1 MASAAVRPRPHPVYL
16 PAVGSPADSGGTI
29 PRVRG
34 RARAMTHAAQTH
46 PHLPSSPP
54 EGPGL
59 VRIAGLPYFA
69 IAFIARLPFAMM
81 VVGVLTVVVSAR
93 GSLSLGGLTSAA
105 VGLGTACFGPLL
117 GAAADRFG
125 QRSVLLALSIGNGAM
140 LVLFTLVVYAGAADG
155 LVLLAAVGIGA
166 TAPQVAPMSRSRL
179 VTIITDRMPEAVR
192 ARTLSGTMAYESA
205 ADETVFVFGPF
216 IVGILASAIAPWA
229 PLVGAAALTVLFV
242 GAFALHPSARAVSA
256 HRDRDGR
263 APSSVSELF
272 RPRLLIVVIGILG
285 VGMFFGTMLTS
296 LTSFMADRGASEQAG
311 LLYGVMGVGSAVLA
325 LGVAWLPARFSL
337 RARWLVFSGILLAG
351 SALLLFVDTPA
362 TMMVALAIMGIGI
375 GPTLVTQYSF
385 GAARSPLGRSATVM
399 TMLGSGIVVGQSLGA
414 AVAGELAETVGTGA
428 ALILPIVA
436 ASVAFAA
443 GLVNWRLSAV
453 PSRVASV

>member
-1 MASAAVRPRPHPVYL
+1 
-16 PAVGSPADSGGTI
+16 
-29 PRVRG
+29 
-34 RARAMTHAAQTH
+34 MTHATPAPEH
-46 PHLPSSPP
+46 PVPIPAT
-54 EGPGL
+54 EQRGL
-59 VRIAGLPYFA
+59 LRIAGLPYFI

-81 VVGVLTVVVSAR
+81 VVGVLTVVVAAR

-125 QRSVLLALSIGNGAM
+125 QRTVLLILAIANGAM
-140 LVLFTLVVYAGAADG
+140 LVLFTAVVYTGGADAF
-155 LVLLAAVGIGA
+155 VLIAAFGIGA

-179 VTIITDRMPEAVR
+179 VTIISERMPEA
-192 ARTLSGTMAYESA
+192 ARTRTVSGTMAYESA

-229 PLVGAAALTVLFV
+229 PLIGAAVLTVVFV
-242 GAFALHPSARAVSA
+242 GAFALHPSARAVSL

-263 APSSVSELF
+263 APSAATELLS
-272 RPRLLIVVIGILG
+272 PRLLIVVVGILG

-296 LTSFMADRGASEQAG
+296 LTSFMADRGAAEQAG
-311 LLYGVMGVGSAVLA
+311 LLYGVMGVGSAILA
-325 LGVAWLPARFSL
+325 LGVAWLPVRFSL
-337 RARWLVFSGILLAG
+337 RARWLVFSGVLLCG
-351 SALLLFVDTPA
+351 SLLLLLVDSPA
-362 TMMVALAIMGIGI
+362 TMMIALGIMGIGI

-414 AVAGELAETVGTGA
+414 AVAGELAESAGTA
-428 ALILPIVA
+428 SALVLPIIA
-436 ASVAFAA
+436 AAVAFAA
-443 GLVNWRLSAV
+443 GLVNWWLGRTR
-453 PSRVASV
+453 PRVASV

>member
-1 MASAAVRPRPHPVYL
+1 
-16 PAVGSPADSGGTI
+16 
-29 PRVRG
+29 
-34 RARAMTHAAQTH
+34 MTQTH
-46 PHLPSSPP
+46 TSSEPS
-54 EGPGL
+54 L
-59 VRIAGLPYFA
+59 FRLAGLPYFL

-125 QRSVLLALSIGNGAM
+125 QRTVLLLLAFANGAAM
-140 LVLFTLVVYAGAADG
+140 IVFTLVVYGDAADA

-166 TAPQVAPMSRSRL
+166 TAPQVAPLSRSRL
-179 VTIITDRMPEAVR
+179 VTMITERMPSNR
-192 ARTLSGTMAYESA
+192 RTRTISGTMAYESA
-205 ADETVFVFGPF
+205 SDETVFVFGPF

-229 PLVGAAALTVLFV
+229 PLIGAAALTIVFV
-242 GAFALHPSARAVSA
+242 GAFALHPSGRHVATVRAA
-256 HRDRDGR
+256 DGS
-263 APSSVSELF
+263 APSAVSELF
-272 RPRLLIVVIGILG
+272 RPQLLIVVLGILG

-311 LLYGVMGVGSAVLA
+311 LLYGVMGVGSAALA

-337 RARWLVFSGILLAG
+337 RARWLTFSGILFAG
-351 SALLLFVDTPA
+351 TLLLGVVDSPA
-362 TMMVALAIMGIGI
+362 MMMVALAIMGIGI

-399 TMLGSGIVVGQSLGA
+399 TMLGSGVVVGQSIGA
-414 AVAGELAETVGTGA
+414 AVAGEIAENVGTSA
-428 ALILPIVA
+428 ALVLPIVA
-436 ASVAFAA
+436 AAVAFAA
-443 GLVNWRLSAV
+443 GLANWALSRPTAQNV
-453 PSRVASV
+453 IVAA